1 MPNLLITGAAKPNKD
16 FLEKLKNIGWDVTLH
31 QSETEAVQNPGI
43 YDAVICNGLFL
54 YNDIKKFTNLKT
66 VQLTSAGLDRV
77 PIEYINSEGI
87 KLFNARGVYSIP
99 MAEWAVCVILNHY
112 KCLSGFYN
120 QQANH
125 DWSKIRNLQELN
137 GKSVAIIGAGNVGSE
152 VAKRLQSFGTN
163 NIGYDIQSF
172 ENPYFT
178 QIYKISE
185 FQPDGFDI
193 IILTAPHNTDTHHF
207 ISRQTLERFKS
218 GCILINMSRGGLI
231 NEEDLIN
238 VLTERT
244 DISAILDV
252 FEVEPLA
259 VDSKLWSMQNVK
271 VFPHNSFEGEN
282 NEKRLHT
289 LIIKNLNRI
298 C

>member
-1 MPNLLITGAAKPNKD
+1 MRNLLITGAAKPNND
-16 FLEKLKNIGWDVTLH
+16 FLEKLDNFGWSITLH
-31 QSETEAVQNPGI
+31 QYETETVQNPGF

-77 PIEYINSEGI
+77 PIEYINSKGI

-99 MAEWAVCVILNHY
+99 MAEWAVSVILNHY
-112 KCLSGFYN
+112 KFSTVFLE
-120 QQANH
+120 QQTNH
-125 DWSKIRNLQELN
+125 DWAKIRDLQELN
-137 GKSVAIIGAGNVGSE
+137 GKDVAIIGAGNVGSE
-152 VAKRLQSFGTN
+152 VAKRLQAFGTN

-172 ENPYFT
+172 ENPYFNH
-178 QIYKISE
+178 IYEISE

-193 IILTAPHNTDTHHF
+193 IILTAPHNKETHHF
-207 ISRQTLERFKS
+207 INRQTLERFKS

-231 NEEDLIN
+231 SEEDLIN

-282 NEKRLHT
+282 NENRLHE
-289 LIIKNLNRI
+289 LILRNMG
-298 C
+298 